1 MRRDG
6 MRGAREEQYLVV
18 HDGTEAHD
26 AEVQVVLLAEQT
38 RISQSF
44 PEQKN
49 KYVQIFV
56 LNLKEDFLFYY

>member
-38 RISQSF
+38 RITQSF

-49 KYVQIFV
+49 KYVEIIV
-56 LNLKEDFLFYY
+56 LNITKKN